1 MQKKESSAR
10 MLTSGSVNKYGRCW
24 NCGSSQHRREDCPV
38 RDSPQKPQVKKGK
51 AASGDKKAEEV
62 PVVEKVEETTSA
74 QGSDGAPA
82 GGGDKGSEAKDSQVA
97 GLLAE
102 ATHLLRSMRPSLK
115 AVKLSSLEK
124 GENQRALLDGG
135 ATHALRMPRSQ
146 AEYDD
151 AVPIRVELA
160 SGETVLRQV
169 VETGTLLTDGPTQT
183 IVPLGKLMVLGY
195 AVD

>member
-1 MQKKESSAR
+1 MLLSVMSFADTMLAEAEFLYHGGAHLPVDAKVKSLDRVQDVSKDGKGQGKSGGKEDSGSGATKVCKYFTSEGGCKKGKQCSYAHEW
-10 MLTSGSVNKYGRCW
+10 GSVNKYGRCW

-102 ATHLLRSMRPSLK
+102 ATHLLRSMRPSQG
-115 AVKLSSLEK
+115 
-124 GENQRALLDGG
+124 GE
-135 ATHALRMPRSQ
+135 
-146 AEYDD
+146 
-151 AVPIRVELA
+151 VEL
-160 SGETVLRQV
+160 S
-169 VETGTLLTDGPTQT
+169 
-183 IVPLGKLMVLGY
+183 
-195 AVD
+195 